1 MKAPIEGIGTYRLIL
16 DTGYHLYLLQTFYVP
31 SVSRNLV
38 SLSKL
43 DVFGFNFKFGHGCFS
58 LYKNTLL
65 ISYIN

>member
-1 MKAPIEGIGTYRLIL
+1 MKAQIEGIETYRLIL
-16 DTGYHLYLLQTFYVP
+16 DASYHLDLSETLYVP
-31 SVSRNLV
+31 SVSKNLI

-43 DVFGFNFKFGHGCFS
+43 DVAGFNFKFGHGCFS